1 LTVPSPPSRGI
12 LYIASGPN
20 FRDEAIISA
29 RSIKAVW
36 PDMQLAIITDQPV
49 ETGVFDVVQ
58 IAAMQGDNIDKV
70 RNISLSPFERTI
82 LLDSDTYCLQ
92 PFPELFDL
100 LDHFQLAAAFDIG
113 RFTERWE
120 SSIGWHVFIQTDGVP
135 ECFIELNTGVIA
147 FRREPEVLQVFD
159 QWLKAC
165 LDARRAA
172 IPYRQDQPA
181 FRQDIYNSGLRIA
194 TLPSE
199 YCFRLHT
206 PDLARTAV
214 KILHGRWTYSDLGP
228 EREAVLAR
236 LGRLI
241 NRIMDTRILVHAF
254 GIISGH
260 GPYCIPL
267 DEQCEQRELV
277 YKEPAPPPRFGR
289 LGKLLMRWL
298 VPEQR
303 RE

>member
-1 LTVPSPPSRGI
+1 LIVPSAPSRGI
-12 LYIASGPN
+12 LYIASGSN

-36 PDMQLAIITDQPV
+36 PDVQLAIITDQPFDA
-49 ETGVFDVVQ
+49 GVFDVVQ
-58 IAAMQGDNIDKV
+58 IAAMQGGNIDKV

-113 RFTERWE
+113 RFSERWE
-120 SSIGWHVFIQTDGVP
+120 PSIGRRVFIQSDGVP
-135 ECFIELNTGVIA
+135 ECFIEFNTGVIV

-159 QWLKAC
+159 QWLQAC
-165 LDARRAA
+165 IDARRAA
-172 IPYRQDQPA
+172 IPFAQDQPA
-181 FRQDIYNSGLRIA
+181 FRKVIYDSGLRIA

-214 KILHGRWTYSDLGP
+214 KILHGRWAYSDLGP
-228 EREAVLAR
+228 DQEAVLAR
-236 LGRLI
+236 LGRLV
-241 NRIMDTRILVHAF
+241 NRILDTRVLVHAF

-267 DEQCEQRELV
+267 NEQHEQLELV
-277 YKEPAPPPRFGR
+277 YKEPAPPARFGR
-289 LGKLLMRWL
+289 LGELLMRFL

-303 RE
+303 R

>member
-1 LTVPSPPSRGI
+1 MPSPPSRGI

-20 FRDEAIISA
+20 FRAEAIISA

-36 PDMQLAIITDQPV
+36 PDMQFAIITDQPV

-82 LLDSDTYCLQ
+82 LLDSDTYYLQ

-100 LDHFQLAAAFDIG
+100 LDHFQLAAAFDIS
-113 RFTERWE
+113 RFSERWE
-120 SSIGWHVFIQTDGVP
+120 SSIGRHVFIQTDGVP

-147 FRREPEVLQVFD
+147 FRREPEVLQVFE

-165 LDARRAA
+165 LDTRRAA
-172 IPYRQDQPA
+172 IPYGQDQPA
-181 FRQDIYNSGLRIA
+181 FRKVIYNSGLRIA

-206 PDLARTAV
+206 PDFARTAV

-228 EREAVLAR
+228 ERGAVLAR

-241 NRIMDTRILVHAF
+241 NRTMGTRILVHAF

-267 DEQCEQRELV
+267 NEQHEQLELV
-277 YKEPAPPPRFGR
+277 YKEPAPPPRFGH

-303 RE
+303 GK